1 MASVEALRL
10 AVPQKLSKM
19 MRMPLQPFE
28 PENVSSKLA
37 VFKSIR
43 FDDKLAHRAL
53 HGDHQAKLVL
63 PKQPKAGWSVKEKG
77 QWYALPVPG
86 VDEPM
91 ETAAEEEH
99 LADDE
104 GEAAT
109 AEAATAEAAAREAE
123 AELAAQRRQRPQR
136 RRGRLQRQWQRRRHC
151 WQKQQLLS
159 RSQLRRQSA
168 RDGHDARMWR
178 VTAVLPR
185 NATVSSAISSSDF
198 VDYMHVRVSQT
209 VSGVSQD

>member
-1 MASVEALRL
+1 VASVEALRL

-109 AEAATAEAAAREAE
+109 AEAAAAEAAAREAE

-136 RRGRLQRQWQRRRHC
+136 RRGRLQRQWQRRRHL
-151 WQKQQLLS
+151 QALLAEAAAAQQVAAQAAERS
-159 RSQLRRQSA
+159 RRPRRADVESDSRA
-168 RDGHDARMWR
+168 AAERDRQQ
-178 VTAVLPR
+178 R
-185 NATVSSAISSSDF
+185 NLIF
-198 VDYMHVRVSQT
+198 
-209 VSGVSQD
+209 GLC